1 MEKKVWF
8 IIAAV
13 VLFFGGAI
21 WVSEAPIWG
30 PLIACLEVVGGF
42 LCGFFF
48 KKETEKF
55 KLLAAQDQC
64 MSLTQE
70 VDSLKDALKKLKV
83 EKAEKAE
90 KTVKAT
96 KKHKE

>member
-1 MEKKVWF
+1 MEKKYWF
-8 IIAAV
+8 IFAAV

-21 WVSEAPIWG
+21 WASEAPIWG

-70 VDSLKDALKKLKV
+70 VDSLKDALKKLK
-83 EKAEKAE
+83 AEKAE